1 MYTKTV
7 RAAQNIQNL
16 GYQSRDVF
24 AFITS
29 NDHHLAPIVFASFCL
44 NCPTVALDPSL
55 GKNEIIHMLNI
66 TKPRLMFCGVEV
78 YELVSECLKQL
89 GNDSK
94 IYTFGGEAG
103 KSEPVETLF
112 TPTGSEEQFV

>member
-1 MYTKTV
+1 
-7 RAAQNIQNL
+7 
-16 GYQSRDVF
+16 
-24 AFITS
+24 
-29 NDHHLAPIVFASFCL
+29 
-44 NCPTVALDPSL
+44 
-55 GKNEIIHMLNI
+55 
-66 TKPRLMFCGVEV
+66 MFCGVEV